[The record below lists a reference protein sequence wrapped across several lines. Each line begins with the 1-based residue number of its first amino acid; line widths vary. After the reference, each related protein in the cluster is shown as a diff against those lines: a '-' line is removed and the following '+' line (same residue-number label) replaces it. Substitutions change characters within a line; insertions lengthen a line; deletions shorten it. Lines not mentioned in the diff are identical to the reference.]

1 MNHWTFLRLVQ
12 MGLPFLLFLGFW
24 GYSPLI
30 AQAKP
35 SFHSGA
41 QRPAHGARSFE
52 QVSDRKSQDFQSD
65 TLVSD
70 PLGSMSLLPLSY
82 MGWWGKDCQASRLA
96 QVDPK
101 TGLPPPLSASA
112 VPPVEW
118 PLVLLQGFSAVV
130 VGAFG
135 SFMVQALID
144 LALAPTIQTT
154 ADIETSGLVSN
165 ISTLLIMPWIIGA
178 TVYGLGQLSNNYT
191 ASFWW
196 ALAGAYV
203 GQGVAFGVGLLL
215 NYLDTSDR
223 KNTSRLI
230 RFLLDG
236 LLMGVGSVLL
246 YTLFRRS
253 KGTFQ
258 QIGTLVRYQDGK
270 VAWGLP
276 IPVVT
281 RPQPNETLVTVPILA
296 GQF

>member
-1 MNHWTFLRLVQ
+1 MNPWTFQRLVQ
-12 MGLPFLLFLGFW
+12 MGLPFLLFLGLW
-24 GYSPLI
+24 SYSSQ
-30 AQAKP
+30 AEAKP
-35 SFHSGA
+35 YQRFRVQHALPGVASIEQASAQHSQSRHRDSFAPGTKGTMA
-41 QRPAHGARSFE
+41 P
-52 QVSDRKSQDFQSD
+52 
-65 TLVSD
+65 
-70 PLGSMSLLPLSY
+70 LPLSY
-82 MGWWGKDCQASRLA
+82 MGWWAKEGQSTRLA
-96 QVDPK
+96 QIDPK
-101 TGLPPPLSASA
+101 TGLPPPVSESS

-165 ISTLLIMPWIIGA
+165 ISTLLIMPWVIGA

-215 NYLDTSDR
+215 NYLDTSEK
-223 KNTSRLI
+223 KNTSRLV

-236 LLMGVGSVLL
+236 LLIGVGSVLM

-258 QIGTLVRYQDGK
+258 QIGTLMRYQDGK

-276 IPVVT
+276 IPLVT
-281 RPQPNETLVTVPILA
+281 QPQPNETLVTVPILA